1 MVQIKAFT
9 YLTGNRGSSCAV
21 SVEIDSF
28 EGCTTKTIAQKV
40 NVNGA
45 KIIGLDGDTSLD
57 RTAKII
63 KSGDRGIRFFS
74 HFKEHN
80 GSYFSYCSPFKPY
93 LNVAGDASGQE
104 IVAKNL
110 VDIAL
115 DGGKII
121 KWHNGFNPYAFAKIV
136 ELTAKVELKSVLG
149 EGHDH
154 IIDRAL
160 RDLFDGFELANRFK
174 RFEESGGPAQKYNL
188 YAPITRR
195 NQTLSYLLSE
205 EGFSDKEIIDML
217 EKSVKNYI
225 AVSGKDAE
233 LLSKLNSASLRND
246 DLDSAKKGIDF
257 SKFNDPKILNYS
269 DYKLANAF
277 AKIFKNKKDADL
289 ELEF

>member
-63 KSGDRGIRFFS
+63 KSGDRSIRFFS

-174 RFEESGGPAQKYNL
+174 RFEESGGLAQKYNL

-277 AKIFKNKKDADL
+277 AKIFKNKKDSNL

>member
-1 MVQIKAFT
+1 MTQVKAFT
-9 YLTGNRGSSCAV
+9 YLTGNRGSSCTV

-45 KIIGLDGDTSLD
+45 KIIGLDGDTALD

-63 KSGDRGIRFFS
+63 KSGDRSIRFFS
-74 HFKEHN
+74 HFNEPN

-93 LNVAGDASGQE
+93 LNVAGDSSRQE
-104 IVAKNL
+104 FVAKNL

-115 DGGKII
+115 DGNKII
-121 KWHNGFNPYAFAKIV
+121 KWYNGFNPYAFAKIV
-136 ELTAKVELKSVLG
+136 ELTAKTELKSVLG

-154 IIDRAL
+154 IIDRTL
-160 RDLFDGFELANRFK
+160 RDLFNGFELANRFK
-174 RFEESGGPAQKYNL
+174 RFEESGGLAQKYNL

-217 EKSVKNYI
+217 EKSIKNYI

-233 LLSKLNSASLRND
+233 LLSKLNSASVRND
-246 DLDSAKKGIDF
+246 DLDSAKKDMDF
-257 SKFNDPKILNYS
+257 SKFNDPKILKYS

-277 AKIFKNKKDADL
+277 AKIFKNKKDSNL

>member
-63 KSGDRGIRFFS
+63 KSGDRSIRFFS

-174 RFEESGGPAQKYNL
+174 RFEESGGLAQKYNL

-195 NQTLSYLLSE
+195 NQTLSYL
-205 EGFSDKEIIDML
+205 
-217 EKSVKNYI
+217 
-225 AVSGKDAE
+225 
-233 LLSKLNSASLRND
+233 
-246 DLDSAKKGIDF
+246 
-257 SKFNDPKILNYS
+257 
-269 DYKLANAF
+269 
-277 AKIFKNKKDADL
+277 
-289 ELEF
+289 

>member
-28 EGCTTKTIAQKV
+28 EGCTTKTMAQKV

-63 KSGDRGIRFFS
+63 KSGDRSIRFFS

-110 VDIAL
+110 VE
-115 DGGKII
+115 
-121 KWHNGFNPYAFAKIV
+121 IV

-174 RFEESGGPAQKYNL
+174 RFEESGGLAQKYNL

-233 LLSKLNSASLRND
+233 LLSKLNSESLRND
-246 DLDSAKKGIDF
+246 DLDSAKKDMDF
-257 SKFNDPKILNYS
+257 SKFNDPKILKYS

-277 AKIFKNKKDADL
+277 AKIFKNKKDSNL

>member
-63 KSGDRGIRFFS
+63 KSGDRSIRFFS

-136 ELTAKVELKSVLG
+136 ELAAKTELKSVLG

-160 RDLFDGFELANRFK
+160 RDLFDGFELASRFR
-174 RFEESGGPAQKYNL
+174 RFEESGGLAQKYNL

>member
-9 YLTGNRGSSCAV
+9 YLTGNRGSSCTV

-45 KIIGLDGDTSLD
+45 KIIGLDGDTTLD

-63 KSGDRGIRFFS
+63 KSGDRSIRFFS
-74 HFKEHN
+74 HFNEPN

-93 LNVAGDASGQE
+93 LNVAGDSSRQE
-104 IVAKNL
+104 TVAKNL

-136 ELTAKVELKSVLG
+136 ELTAKTELKSVLG

-154 IIDRAL
+154 IIDRTL

-174 RFEESGGPAQKYNL
+174 RFEEKGGLAQKYNL

-195 NQTLSYLLSE
+195 NQTLLYLLSE

-233 LLSKLNSASLRND
+233 LLSKLNSASVRND
-246 DLDSAKKGIDF
+246 DLDSAKKDMDF
-257 SKFNDPKILNYS
+257 SKFNDPKILKYS

-277 AKIFKNKKDADL
+277 AKIFKNKKDSNL

>member
-1 MVQIKAFT
+1 MIQVKAFT
-9 YLTGNRGSSCAV
+9 YLTGNMKNSCTV
-21 SVEIDSF
+21 SVVTDTF
-28 EGCTTKTIAQKV
+28 EGCATKTMAQKI
-40 NVNGA
+40 NVNRA
-45 KIIGLDGDTSLD
+45 KIIGLDGDTVLD
-57 RTAKII
+57 NKAKII
-63 KSGDRGIRFFS
+63 KSGDRSIRFFS
-74 HFKEHN
+74 HFKEPN
-80 GSYFSYCSPFKPY
+80 GSYFSYSSPFKPY
-93 LNVAGDASGQE
+93 LNVAGDSSRQE
-104 IVAKNL
+104 TVAKNL

-136 ELTAKVELKSVLG
+136 ELTAKTELKSVLG

-160 RDLFDGFELANRFK
+160 RDLFDGFELASRFR
-174 RFEESGGPAQKYNL
+174 RFEESGGLAQKYNL

-217 EKSVKNYI
+217 DKSVKNYI
-225 AVSGKDAE
+225 AVNGKDAE
-233 LLSKLNSASLRND
+233 LLSKLNSASVRND
-246 DLDSAKKGIDF
+246 DLDSAKKDMDF
-257 SKFNDPKILNYS
+257 SKFNDPKILKYS

-277 AKIFKNKKDADL
+277 AKIFKNKKDSNL

>member
-45 KIIGLDGDTSLD
+45 KIIGLDGDTALD

-63 KSGDRGIRFFS
+63 KSGDRSIRFFS
-74 HFKEHN
+74 HFKEPN
-80 GSYFSYCSPFKPY
+80 GSYFSYSSPFKPY
-93 LNVAGDASGQE
+93 LNVAGDSSRQE
-104 IVAKNL
+104 TVAKNL

-136 ELTAKVELKSVLG
+136 ELTAKTELKSVLG

-160 RDLFDGFELANRFK
+160 RDLFDGFELANRFR
-174 RFEESGGPAQKYNL
+174 RFEESGGLAQKYNL

-217 EKSVKNYI
+217 GKSVKNYI

-233 LLSKLNSASLRND
+233 LLNKLNLASVRND
-246 DLDSAKKGIDF
+246 DLDSAKKDMDF
-257 SKFNDPKILNYS
+257 SKFNDPKILKYS

-277 AKIFKNKKDADL
+277 AKIFKNKKDSNL

>member
-63 KSGDRGIRFFS
+63 KSGDRSIRFFS

-149 EGHDH
+149 EGYDH

-160 RDLFDGFELANRFK
+160 RDLFDGFELANRFR
-174 RFEESGGPAQKYNL
+174 RFEESGGLAQKYNL

-246 DLDSAKKGIDF
+246 DLDSAKKDMDF
-257 SKFNDPKILNYS
+257 SKFNDPKILKYS

-277 AKIFKNKKDADL
+277 AKIFKNKKDSNL

>member
-1 MVQIKAFT
+1 MTSIKAFT
-9 YLTGNRGSSCAV
+9 YLTGNRKNSCTV
-21 SVEIDSF
+21 SVVTDTF
-28 EGCTTKTIAQKV
+28 EGCATKAIAQKV
-40 NVNGA
+40 NVNRA
-45 KIIGLDGDTSLD
+45 KIIGLDGDTVLD
-57 RTAKII
+57 SKAKII
-63 KSGDRGIRFFS
+63 KSGDHSIRFYSYFR
-74 HFKEHN
+74 EHN
-80 GSYFSYCSPFKPY
+80 GTYFSYCSPFKPY
-93 LNVAGDASGQE
+93 LNVAGDVSGQE
-104 IVAKNL
+104 FTAKNM

-115 DGGKII
+115 DGSKII
-121 KWHNGFNPYAFAKIV
+121 EWHNGFNPYAFAKIV
-136 ELTAKVELKSVLG
+136 ELTAKTELKSVLG
-149 EGHDH
+149 EGYDH

-174 RFEESGGPAQKYNL
+174 RFEESGGLAQKYNL

-233 LLSKLNSASLRND
+233 LLSKLNSASVRND